1 MKKKI
6 VHIITR
12 FINGGAEENTLIT
25 CNYSAKKGDKVYL
38 VTGKEIDKEIIS
50 KLNSKIKVIKINN
63 LIREIDF
70 IKDLKAM
77 YKIFKFLKFINPD
90 IVHTH
95 ESKAGAIGRLAAFF
109 SKTKIIIHTVHI
121 LPFLNVNFLKK
132 VFYIFIERSLSKITN
147 KYICVSQGMLKESL
161 KYNVGF
167 KKQYQIVHSGFNI
180 KKFKNAIKNLKIL
193 KKNNI
198 NRKAKII
205 LMLGAF
211 EERKRHVQLIKVFLR
226 LTKIHNNIVLLL
238 VGSGK
243 LFHKIK
249 KNVNELRLSKKILFT
264 GFKNDPENYIA
275 LSDICLMYSIRE
287 GLPRVVPQYISGGK
301 PVITSDLPGINEI
314 IKNNVNGYIVD
325 MFKPNE
331 LYSKLNL
338 LLLDSKIL
346 KKLSLGAKK
355 TNTSKWSIDQ
365 MPIKIDQIYCKLL
378 K

>member
-180 KKFKNAIKNLKIL
+180 KKFKNAIN
-193 KKNNI
+193 
-198 NRKAKII
+198 
-205 LMLGAF
+205 
-211 EERKRHVQLIKVFLR
+211 
-226 LTKIHNNIVLLL
+226 
-238 VGSGK
+238 
-243 LFHKIK
+243 
-249 KNVNELRLSKKILFT
+249 
-264 GFKNDPENYIA
+264 
-275 LSDICLMYSIRE
+275 
-287 GLPRVVPQYISGGK
+287 
-301 PVITSDLPGINEI
+301 
-314 IKNNVNGYIVD
+314 
-325 MFKPNE
+325 
-331 LYSKLNL
+331 
-338 LLLDSKIL
+338 
-346 KKLSLGAKK
+346 
-355 TNTSKWSIDQ
+355 
-365 MPIKIDQIYCKLL
+365 IKISFKYDIYLFPVYYY
-378 K
+378 

>member
-1 MKKKI
+1 
-6 VHIITR
+6 
-12 FINGGAEENTLIT
+12 
-25 CNYSAKKGDKVYL
+25 
-38 VTGKEIDKEIIS
+38 
-50 KLNSKIKVIKINN
+50 
-63 LIREIDF
+63 
-70 IKDLKAM
+70 
-77 YKIFKFLKFINPD
+77 
-90 IVHTH
+90 
-95 ESKAGAIGRLAAFF
+95 
-109 SKTKIIIHTVHI
+109 
-121 LPFLNVNFLKK
+121 
-132 VFYIFIERSLSKITN
+132 
-147 KYICVSQGMLKESL
+147 MLKESL
-161 KYNVGF
+161 KYNIGI
-167 KKQYQIVHSGFNI
+167 KKQYQIIHSGFNI
-180 KKFKNAIKNLKIL
+180 KKFKDARKNFKIL
-193 KKNNI
+193 KKNDI
-198 NRKAKII
+198 NRQAKII
-205 LMLGAF
+205 LMIGAF

>member
-1 MKKKI
+1 M
-6 VHIITR
+6 
-12 FINGGAEENTLIT
+12 
-25 CNYSAKKGDKVYL
+25 
-38 VTGKEIDKEIIS
+38 
-50 KLNSKIKVIKINN
+50 IKINN